1 MPFSTSSPGLS
12 SERAL
17 LDPVLEVRGLSGPKK
32 EPIIFDIELVVPAGH
47 TELVLGPIQ
56 SGKSMLMRLLVGLE
70 CAAAGT
76 IAVAGRVFDPT
87 SQEEASLRALRARIG
102 SLFEG
107 SALLRRISVLE
118 NVELPLLE
126 HRHCDRDEARDA
138 ARELL
143 AEVGMEVDDAT
154 MPVQLGRAEQRR
166 VALARALALRP
177 KLLLLDEPTLGLDSM
192 AAHDF
197 DEMLHTVQ
205 QRYGV
210 GIVIFSHEI
219 RHAYAPAN
227 EISLLAGGRIVA
239 RGTRESLLQSDD
251 PAIHRLLHRRE
262 RE

>member
-1 MPFSTSSPGLS
+1 MLDL
-12 SERAL
+12 AL
-17 LDPVLEVRGLSGPKK
+17 ETRGLTGPKGA
-32 EPIIFDIELVVPAGH
+32 PIIFDVDLVVPQGH
-47 TELVLGPIQ
+47 TSLVLGPIQ

-70 CAAAGT
+70 CASAGT
-76 IAVAGRVFDPT
+76 ISVDGHAFDPT
-87 SQEEASLRALRARIG
+87 NPQEVSLRALRARVG
-102 SLFEG
+102 VLFEG

-126 HRHCDRDEARDA
+126 HRHRARDEARDA

-177 KLLLLDEPTLGLDSM
+177 KLLLLDEPTLGLDSP
-192 AAHDF
+192 AAHAF
-197 DEMLHTVQ
+197 DEMLQDVQ
-205 QRYGV
+205 RRCGA
-210 GIVIFSHEI
+210 GIVMFSHEV

-227 EISLLAGGRIVA
+227 EISLLVGGRIVA
-239 RGTRESLLQSDD
+239 RGTRESLLESDD
-251 PAIHRLLHRRE
+251 PAIHGLLHRRE

>member
-1 MPFSTSSPGLS
+1 MPSSTSSPLSS

-17 LDPVLEVRGLSGPKK
+17 EVHHLSGPSGS
-32 EPIIFDIELVVPAGH
+32 PIIRDIDLLVARGE
-47 TELVLGPIQ
+47 TLLVLGPIQ
-56 SGKSMLMRLLVGLE
+56 SGKSMLMRHLVGLE
-70 CAAAGT
+70 CAETGT
-76 IAVAGRVFDPT
+76 IAVDGHAFDPT
-87 SQEEASLRALRARIG
+87 TPDDKALRQLRARVG
-102 SLFEG
+102 VLFEG

-126 HRHCDRDEARDA
+126 HKRSSRAQARDA

-143 AEVGMEVDDAT
+143 AEVGIEVDDGT
-154 MPVQLGRAEQRR
+154 MPVELGRAGQRR

-177 KLLLLDEPTLGLDSM
+177 RLLLLDEPTLGLDSQ

-197 DEMLHTVQ
+197 DETLHALQT
-205 QRYGV
+205 RYDF

-227 EISLLAGGRIVA
+227 QIDVLAGGRIVA
-239 RGTRESLLQSDD
+239 RGTRESLLESED
-251 PAIHRLLHRRE
+251 PVIHGLLHRRE